1 MSRRTR
7 YQQGSVQRERRRSGP
22 DVWIF
27 RWYETGTDGKNKYR
41 KAIVGTVT
49 TLANE
54 ASALKAAQ
62 ALRIDANQETP
73 QAGAGPS
80 TVAMLVAHYR
90 LKELAGDRNGR
101 KAFSTRSAYECNLEN
116 WVLPRWGDH
125 TLDQVKPVAVEEWLD
140 GIKRAKGTRA
150 KIRNLMSALFTHAM
164 RYEWTDRNP
173 IKLVRQ
179 SAKRERIPDVLEL
192 VEIQLLLNK
201 LGVRE
206 RTLALLDAGTGL
218 RVSELLALRWRDVDF
233 DNLELS
239 VTRSIWHQVV
249 GDCKTEASA
258 KPVPLDSYM
267 AEDLLRWRRQSPY
280 PMGTDWVFASPSMEG
295 KQPFW
300 PDNLMKR
307 YVKPVARKAGITK
320 NIGWHTFRHS
330 FGTLLKANGED
341 IKTVQEFLRH
351 ANSRITLDVYTQA
364 VNSKKR
370 AAQRKVVKMIVASE
384 GTKVAGLGTTDST
397 NRLKMQVKKL
407 IVPVSCPDF
416 VVTLGPYVP

>member
-7 YQQGSVQRERRRSGP
+7 YQNGSVQREKRHSGP

-27 RWYETGTDGKNKYR
+27 RWYETGSDGKSKYR
-41 KAIVGTVT
+41 KAIVGTVE

-54 ASALKAAQ
+54 TSALKAAQ
-62 ALRIDANQETP
+62 ALRIDANQQTP
-73 QAGAGPS
+73 QAEAGPD
-80 TVAMLVAHYR
+80 TVAALVAHYR
-90 LKELAGDRNGR
+90 LKELANDRNGR
-101 KAFSTRSAYECNLEN
+101 KAFSTRAAYEYNLTN
-116 WVLPRWGDH
+116 WILPRWADYK
-125 TLDQVKPVAVEEWLD
+125 LDQVKPVAVEEWLD
-140 GIKRAKGTRA
+140 SIKRAKGTRA

-164 RYEWTDRNP
+164 RYEWLDRNP

-192 VEIQLLLNK
+192 WELQLLLSK
-201 LGVRE
+201 LATRE

-233 DNLELS
+233 NNLELN
-239 VTRSIWHQVV
+239 VTRSIWHQIV

-267 AEDLLRWRRQSPY
+267 ADDLRRWRRLSAY
-280 PMGTDWVFASPSMEG
+280 PTDDDYIFASETMKG
-295 KQPFW
+295 KQPYW

-307 YVKPVARKAGITK
+307 YILPVARANGINK
-320 NIGWHTFRHS
+320 RIGWHTFRHS

-341 IKTVQEFLRH
+341 VKTVQELLRH

-364 VNSKKR
+364 VTSNKR
-370 AAQRKVVKMIVASE
+370 AAQSKVVRMMVPNLGKTQDEKHPQI
-384 GTKVAGLGTTDST
+384 AG
-397 NRLKMQVKKL
+397 
-407 IVPVSCPDF
+407 
-416 VVTLGPYVP
+416 